1 MKILFVLENYYPNVG
16 GLETLFKTLVEKL
29 AAAGHEITIITTKP
43 FGGLPFKEEI
53 GNVKIIRLPF
63 GRYTYTF
70 LGFLPILFYIRQMD
84 IIQTTSYNAGIPA
97 IIAGKIFRKKVV
109 ITFHEVW
116 ADLWSELPF
125 MSKFSKWGHR
135 LFERMLLRFPFD
147 KFVAVSNATA
157 TALKNV
163 GIPNEKIEVIH
174 NGIDYIAFE
183 QIKKEKEKAVD
194 NKFNYLYFG
203 RLGISKGL
211 NLILDAASKFKID
224 FPNSKL
230 TMIIPQNPKPF
241 YNMFM
246 NLVKE
251 KNLVDYIEF
260 KHQLKYQDLLD
271 ELTQTDC
278 AIIPSYSEG
287 FCYAAVECI
296 ALGTPIISSDR
307 AALKE
312 VVSGT
317 YIKMKS
323 QTTEG
328 LYDALVKANKG
339 DWENSPI
346 KHFHIDETITKYIH
360 LYNKMI
366 QS

>member
-43 FGGLPFKEEI
+43 FGGLPFKEVI
-53 GNVKIIRLPF
+53 GNIKIIRLPF

-70 LGFLPILFYIRQMD
+70 LGFIPILFYIRKMD

-97 IIAGKIFRKKVV
+97 ILASKFFRKKVV

-116 ADLWSELPF
+116 ADLWEELPF

-135 LFERMLLRFPFD
+135 LFERNLLRLPFD

-157 TALKNV
+157 SALSKV
-163 GIPNEKIEVIH
+163 GIPDYKIEVIH
-174 NGIDYIAFE
+174 NGIDYAEFE
-183 QIKKEKEKAVD
+183 KIEKEKLVQQ
-194 NKFNYLYFG
+194 KFNYLYFG
-203 RLGISKGL
+203 RLGVSKGL
-211 NLILDAASKFKID
+211 DLILDAADKFKTSH
-224 FPNSKL
+224 PNSKL
-230 TMIIPQNPKPF
+230 TMIIPKNPIPF
-241 YNMFM
+241 YKLFM
-246 NLVKE
+246 KLVEE
-251 KNLVDYIEF
+251 KNLNDYIDF
-260 KHQLKYQDLLD
+260 KHQLKYEDLLL
-271 ELTQTDC
+271 ELTKTDC

-312 VVSGT
+312 VVSGKF
-317 YIKMKS
+317 IKMES
-323 QTTEG
+323 QSADA
-328 LYDALVKANKG
+328 LHQALVKAVDNQ
-339 DWENSPI
+339 WEETPI
-346 KHFHIDETITKYIH
+346 KKFHITDTITKYIH
-360 LYNKMI
+360 LYHKMI
-366 QS
+366 QAK

>member
-16 GLETLFKTLVEKL
+16 GLETLFKALVEKL

-43 FGGLPFKEEI
+43 FGGLPFKEI
-53 GNVKIIRLPF
+53 LGNIKIIRLPF
-63 GRYTYTF
+63 GRYTYTL
-70 LGFLPILFYIRQMD
+70 LGFIPIVFYIRKMD

-97 IIAGKIFRKKVV
+97 ILAGKIFRKKVV

-116 ADLWSELPF
+116 ADLWEELPF

-135 LFERMLLRFPFD
+135 LFERNLLRLPFD

-157 TALKNV
+157 AALQKA
-163 GIPNEKIEVIH
+163 GIDEGKIEVIH
-174 NGIDYIAFE
+174 NGIDYDEFSVV
-183 QIKKEKEKAVD
+183 KKIPVANKE
-194 NKFNYLYFG
+194 FNYLYFG
-203 RLGISKGL
+203 RLGVSKGL
-211 NLILDAASKFKID
+211 DLILDAAVKFRTTN
-224 FPNSKL
+224 PNSKL
-230 TMIIPQNPKPF
+230 TMIIPKNPKPF
-241 YNMFM
+241 YKLFM

-251 KNLVDYIEF
+251 KELLDYIDF
-260 KHQLKYQDLLD
+260 KHQLKYEEVLN
-271 ELTQTDC
+271 ELTKTDC

-287 FCYAAVECI
+287 FSYAAVECI
-296 ALGTPIISSDR
+296 ALETPIISSDR

-317 YIKMKS
+317 YIKMQEQS
-323 QTTEG
+323 ADG
-328 LYDALVKANKG
+328 LHNALVKAANG
-339 DWENSPI
+339 EWEKSPI
-346 KHFHIDETITKYIH
+346 KKFHIADTITKYIH